1 MKTGLFEIDPA
12 AVKTAA
18 ALMADR
24 LAHAAKPKTPEQTL
38 RIAFQGA
45 VDEIARQLKFTL
57 NWRDEYRLIEGRADS
72 VYGGLV
78 IEYEPPC
85 SFRSTNK
92 SGANSH
98 AIQQAKD
105 YICGLQQRER
115 HRIERYAGVACDG
128 CFFIFLRFKDGHWYV
143 EPPVPVSPY
152 SCERFLRYLFALQT
166 ELATTPENLLR
177 DFGESSA
184 CARDCVSA
192 FYNALSTAPVPKVG
206 TLYRQWAQTFSE
218 VCGYEENS
226 PRLDVGALARTYS
239 VQPASG
245 QTRVDPFKLF
255 FAIHT
260 YYATFIKLL
269 AVQILYFYAR
279 QKVARIAASETVTLA
294 QASSL
299 DSDRLAVVP
308 R

>member
-115 HRIERYAGVACDG
+115 HRMERYAGVACDG

-152 SCERFLRYLFALQT
+152 SCARFFRYLFALQT

-177 DFGESSA
+177 DFGESST

-192 FYNALSTAPVPKVG
+192 FYNTLSTATVPKVG

-226 PRLDVGALARTYS
+226 P
-239 VQPASG
+239 
-245 QTRVDPFKLF
+245 
-255 FAIHT
+255 
-260 YYATFIKLL
+260 
-269 AVQILYFYAR
+269 
-279 QKVARIAASETVTLA
+279 
-294 QASSL
+294 
-299 DSDRLAVVP
+299 
-308 R
+308 